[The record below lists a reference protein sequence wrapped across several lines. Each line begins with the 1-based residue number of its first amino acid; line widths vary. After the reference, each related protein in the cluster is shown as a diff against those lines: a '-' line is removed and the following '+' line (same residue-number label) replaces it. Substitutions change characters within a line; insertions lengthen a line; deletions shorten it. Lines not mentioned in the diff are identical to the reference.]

1 MNEIRPY
8 VMRCPSCRKRNR
20 IPAEKIGLTAKCG
33 NCGERLATDG
43 LLSGNPIMV
52 TDGNFDDTVGKSPL
66 PVLLFCWAPWCP
78 TCGTVAPS
86 MDEFA
91 SDAKGRVRV
100 GKLNI
105 DANPITASRFNV
117 RSVPFLFIFDS
128 GQLKESLPGGVPK
141 HEIMMKMAHYL

>member
-20 IPAEKIGLTAKCG
+20 IPAEKMGLTAKCG

-86 MDEFA
+86 TTTETSYSSA
-91 SDAKGRVRV
+91 VRLPLV
-100 GKLNI
+100 FSSR
-105 DANPITASRFNV
+105 APIISAAVATT
-117 RSVPFLFIFDS
+117 RS
-128 GQLKESLPGGVPK
+128 
-141 HEIMMKMAHYL
+141 